1 MKKKAYIVGISP
13 SVRVVVPENATE
25 EQIIDIAI
33 EKMRK
38 DPDEYLHATH
48 CNEVKEDTECPYNP
62 ETDETPEQGTS
73 KVDAL
78 VEAYLGLTCAEK
90 DEFLRLT
97 DQP

>member
-1 MKKKAYIVGISP
+1 MKKNAYIVGISP

-48 CNEVKEDTECPYNP
+48 CDEVREDTECPYNP
-62 ETDETPEQGTS
+62 ETDENPEQGAS
-73 KVDAL
+73 KVNAL

>member
-13 SVRVVVPENATE
+13 LVRVVVPENATE
-25 EQIIDIAI
+25 EEVIDAAI

-38 DPDEYLHATH
+38 NPNEYIHTTH
-48 CNEVKEDTECPYNP
+48 CDGVREDTERPYDP
-62 ETDETPEQGTS
+62 ETDETQGQGAS
-73 KVDAL
+73 KVNAL